1 MNTYEKRG
9 EGGARCAPACP
20 DVEERTRFAISRREA
35 NNNVAALHAAPEVT
49 MPEAVIVSAI
59 RTPVG
64 RAYKGSLRA
73 TRPDDLAALAIKEA
87 LARVPAVD
95 PKQID
100 DVILGCAMP
109 EGEQGMNVARIAAL
123 RAGLP
128 VETSAMTIN
137 RFCSSGLQAIALAA
151 ERIRGGSAEII
162 VAGGTESM
170 SLVPMGGNKVSPN
183 PWLVDHY
190 PDAYIN
196 MGLGTENIARKF
208 GITREQADEFSAN
221 SHKKALAAI
230 AAGNFKDETIP
241 VEVKI
246 TSLPNGNGNGASTNS
261 KSSPKPTTQTFLFD
275 TDELPRADTSLEVLA
290 KLKPAF
296 HAKGTVTAGNS
307 SPMSDGAAAAV
318 VMSDA
323 RAKAL
328 GLTPLARFV
337 AYATAG
343 CPPEEFGIGPVF
355 AIPKALK
362 LAGLSLNDIAV
373 IELNEAF
380 AAQSLAVLQQAALDP
395 ARVNPNGGAIALG
408 HPLGCTGAKLT
419 ATVIRDL
426 QRKNA
431 RYGMVTMCIGGGM
444 GAAGIFERL

>member
-1 MNTYEKRG
+1 
-9 EGGARCAPACP
+9 
-20 DVEERTRFAISRREA
+20 
-35 NNNVAALHAAPEVT
+35 

-64 RAYKGSLRA
+64 RAYKGPLRA

-87 LARVPAVD
+87 LARVPGLDA
-95 PKQID
+95 KEID

-170 SLVPMGGNKVSPN
+170 SLVPMGGNKISPN

-230 AAGNFKDETIP
+230 AAGNFKDETIA
-241 VEVKI
+241 VEVRI
-246 TSLPNGNGNGASTNS
+246 TSLVNGSGASAKS
-261 KSSPKPTTQTFLFD
+261 KSALKPTTQTFSFD

-318 VMSDA
+318 VMSES
-323 RAKAL
+323 RANAL
-328 GLTPLARFV
+328 GLKALARFV

-362 LAGLSLNDIAV
+362 LAGLSLNDISV

-380 AAQSLAVLQQAALDP
+380 AAQSLAVIQQAGLDA
-395 ARVNPNGGAIALG
+395 ARINPNGGAIALG

-419 ATVIRDL
+419 ATLIRDL

-444 GAAGIFERL
+444 GAAGIFERLS